1 MNRRPTSVRVIFGV
15 AVVAFVAGALT
26 LDAQPAKP
34 DYKRYAEFAPEDTQS
49 RIAVKRAYNEAA
61 QSYNQAL
68 YDYYVTLEKHDRLVE
83 VHANSSVDAAE
94 RKRARDQAQTLR
106 VKLADLGRLVTTRA
120 ATVDQASRRAAELGV
135 STP

>member
-1 MNRRPTSVRVIFGV
+1 MSGRPTSVRVILGMAV
-15 AVVAFVAGALT
+15 AAVLAGALT

-61 QSYNQAL
+61 QSYNQVL
-68 YDYYVTLEKHDRLVE
+68 YEYYVTLEKHDRLVD
-83 VHANSSVDAAE
+83 VHGNSAVDAAE
-94 RKRARDQAQTLR
+94 RKRARDEAQALR
-106 VKLADLGRLVTTRA
+106 GKLADLGRLVKTRA